1 MKIEFI
7 KPEKVFSESEILCC
21 ITSNQEGFSEYPY
34 GLNMSY
40 KVNDKAENV
49 TKNREEVYKAL
60 GISGNRIVLQK
71 QVHSDIVT
79 YADKSGLIDASDA
92 LITDKKNL
100 ILTLS
105 VADCYPVFIA
115 DNSERIIAAVHSG
128 WRGTEKNISGN
139 TISEIRKR
147 FRIDSHN
154 LQAYIGPGICVNHF
168 EVGKEVY
175 ERFPDE
181 VRKKN
186 NGKYFVDLRKNI
198 FLQLLDSGIK
208 PENIEVCNLCTYEEN
223 SLLHSYRRD
232 KEKSGR
238 MFGFI
243 GLLR

>member
-7 KPEKVFSESEILCC
+7 KPKKVFLESKILCC
-21 ITSNQEGFSEYPY
+21 VTSSRGGYSEYPY
-34 GLNMSY
+34 GLNMSF
-40 KVNDKAENV
+40 KVNDNAENV
-49 TKNREEVYKAL
+49 IKNREEVYKSL
-60 GISGNRIVLQK
+60 EISADKIVLQK
-71 QVHSDIVT
+71 QVHSDTVT
-79 YADKSGLIDASDA
+79 YADKGGLINSSDA

-100 ILTLS
+100 FLTLS

-115 DNSERIIAAVHSG
+115 DGSERIIAAIHSG

-147 FRIDSHN
+147 FRIDSDN

-181 VRKKN
+181 VRKKTD
-186 NGKYFVDLRKNI
+186 GKYFVDLRKNI

-208 PENIEVCNLCTYEEN
+208 PDNIEVCELCTYEEN
-223 SLLHSYRRD
+223 NLLHSFRRD
-232 KEKSGR
+232 KNMSGR

-243 GLLR
+243 GLLQ

>member
-21 ITSNQEGFSEYPY
+21 VTSNREGFSEYPY
-34 GLNMSY
+34 GLNMSF
-40 KVNDKAENV
+40 KVNDNAENV
-49 TKNREEVYKAL
+49 IKNREEVYKAL

-79 YADKSGLIDASDA
+79 YADKSGLIESSDA

-100 ILTLS
+100 FLTLS

-115 DNSERIIAAVHSG
+115 DSSERIIAAVHSG

-147 FRIDSHN
+147 FGIDTRN

-181 VRKKN
+181 VRKKTD
-186 NGKYFVDLRKNI
+186 GKYFVDLRKNI
-198 FLQLLDSGIK
+198 LLQLLDSGIK